1 MIYRYFVLSSIRLVA
16 ALLPVSILSS
26 IVSELHDTVIGSLW
40 GIGIGYIF
48 SFLILIIWYKLMQ
61 W

>member
-26 IVSELHDTVIGSLW
+26 IVSELHDTVIGSLQ
-40 GIGIGYIF
+40 GLATYFLF
-48 SFLILIIWYKLMQ
+48 SS
-61 W
+61 